1 MQYNETTKC
10 TVYEPV
16 SALLA
21 SKCQTHTL
29 QQCKH
34 SQLTTEKKTNK
45 QGMKHIK
52 H

>member
-21 SKCQTHTL
+21 SKQVSSL
-29 QQCKH
+29 LSVKRMLFVVL
-34 SQLTTEKKTNK
+34 SP
-45 QGMKHIK
+45 
-52 H
+52 